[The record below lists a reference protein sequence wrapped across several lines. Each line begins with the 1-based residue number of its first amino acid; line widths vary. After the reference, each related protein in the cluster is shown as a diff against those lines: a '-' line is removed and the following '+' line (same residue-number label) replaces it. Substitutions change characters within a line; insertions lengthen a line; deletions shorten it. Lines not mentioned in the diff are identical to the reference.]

1 MWDKRLFVVLGCA
14 VVFGL
19 VAAALVSRYLS
30 NVKAQNKNIVAAKVN
45 ILSGSQITAEQLTVI
60 QLPPDATP
68 AGTFDSPEKLVGRVA
83 ITAISVKEPVTQIKL
98 APQGSEAGL
107 AAMIAEGARAMTVK
121 VDDVVGVA
129 GFVTPGA
136 FVDIVAVVN
145 PSDNGST
152 EGPTSKIVLQYIKV
166 LASDRNIEKR
176 ESGEAVVTVKAV
188 TLQVT
193 PEQAEKLALAATE
206 GKLQLVMRN
215 SVDKDDVHTL
225 GINKRGLMTGEAA
238 VIAAEP
244 GLPMTKVADA
254 SPAPRRRTHSPSPPR
269 VAEIKP
275 YGYGSG
281 SEKPKP
287 ASSRNSIEI
296 IEGSKR
302 RTVEFP

>member
-1 MWDKRLFVVLGCA
+1 MR
-14 VVFGL
+14 
-19 VAAALVSRYLS
+19 
-30 NVKAQNKNIVAAKVN
+30 
-45 ILSGSQITAEQLTVI
+45 EPLT
-60 QLPPDATP
+60 QT
-68 AGTFDSPEKLVGRVA
+68 
-83 ITAISVKEPVTQIKL
+83 KL

-176 ESGEAVVTVKAV
+176 ESGEEIVSVKAV

-225 GINKRGLMTGEAA
+225 GINKRGLMTGEA
-238 VIAAEP
+238 VVMAAEP
-244 GLPMTKVADA
+244 GLPMSKV
-254 SPAPRRRTHSPSPPR
+254 SGPSSAPRRRAHSSSTPR

-275 YGYGSG
+275 YGSG

-287 ASSRNSIEI
+287 ATPRSSIEI
-296 IEGSKR
+296 YEGNKR

>member
-1 MWDKRLFVVLGCA
+1 VR
-14 VVFGL
+14 
-19 VAAALVSRYLS
+19 
-30 NVKAQNKNIVAAKVN
+30 
-45 ILSGSQITAEQLTVI
+45 EPLTQV
-60 QLPPDATP
+60 
-68 AGTFDSPEKLVGRVA
+68 
-83 ITAISVKEPVTQIKL
+83 KL

-176 ESGEAVVTVKAV
+176 ESGEEIVSVKAV

-215 SVDKDDVHTL
+215 SVDKDDVLTV
-225 GINKRGLMTGEAA
+225 GVNKRSLLSGEAG
-238 VIAAEP
+238 VVAAEP
-244 GLPMTKVADA
+244 GLPMTKVPDP
-254 SPAPRRRTHSPSPPR
+254 SPGPPRRRARSNNPQ

-275 YGYGSG
+275 YGYGS
-281 SEKPKP
+281 ENPKP
-287 ASSRNSIEI
+287 ATRRNTIEI
-296 IEGSKR
+296 FEGGKR

>member
-1 MWDKRLFVVLGCA
+1 MWDKRLFIVLGCA

-30 NVKAQNKNIVAAKVN
+30 SVKARSKNIVAARVT
-45 ILSGSQITAEQLTVI
+45 IPSSSLITSEQLTVV

-68 AGTFDSPEKLVGRVA
+68 EGTFDSIDKLVGRVT
-83 ITAISVKEPVTQIKL
+83 ITGIAVREPLTEMKL

-136 FVDIVAVVN
+136 FVDIVAVIN
-145 PSDNGST
+145 PSDNGSS

-176 ESGEAVVTVKAV
+176 ESGEEIVSVKAV

-215 SVDKDDVHTL
+215 SVDKDDVHTD
-225 GINKRGLMTGEAA
+225 GVNKRSLLTGEAT
-238 VIAAEP
+238 VVAAEP
-244 GLPMTKVADA
+244 GLPMTKV
-254 SPAPRRRTHSPSPPR
+254 SNSNPAPRRRAQPSPS

-275 YGYGSG
+275 YGYGS
-281 SEKPKP
+281 EKPKP
-287 ASSRNSIEI
+287 ATPRNSIEI
-296 IEGSKR
+296 YEGTKR